1 MIGRKRKGGW
11 VRGGGGEGPPEAA
24 VARAAG
30 PEGLGLGEGLGE
42 GLGVGVLAGAG
53 STVKAEQRL
62 PLVSLTQT
70 WWVPG
75 GAVSGTASWIEKL
88 PFASV
93 LRSTTWLLSKSTAR
107 MALGSNPLPL
117 KLTRAVGGAEP
128 GFRRIDPRG
137 VGTGVGVGVGVGL
150 GLGLGLAFGLGLG
163 LGDVEGLLTTAALGS
178 GGATASVTVGSNAK
192 ATARAPRMRN
202 RAPLTATRQAISR
215 PERL

>member
-1 MIGRKRKGGW
+1 MIGRKT
-11 VRGGGGEGPPEAA
+11 RGGLVGSGSGEDPPEAA

-62 PLVSLTQT
+62 PLVARTET

-75 GAVSGTASWIEKL
+75 GAVPGTGSGIEKL

-150 GLGLGLAFGLGLG
+150 GLGLGLGLAFGLGLG

-178 GGATASVTVGSNAK
+178 GGATASATVGSNAK
-192 ATARAPRMRN
+192 ATARAPRM
-202 RAPLTATRQAISR
+202 
-215 PERL
+215 